1 MIEKRQQA
9 EPVASA
15 PAATDPQPTKRP
27 LSDASKAARLCN
39 KLDKLAV
46 EEAARLCN
54 KLDKLAVEEAAELAR
69 SPAQIRER
77 FDAKRAI
84 VIAEECEIVVAM
96 AKRLR
101 DGAQ

>member
-27 LSDASKAARLCN
+27 LSDASK
-39 KLDKLAV
+39 
-46 EEAARLCN
+46 AARLCN